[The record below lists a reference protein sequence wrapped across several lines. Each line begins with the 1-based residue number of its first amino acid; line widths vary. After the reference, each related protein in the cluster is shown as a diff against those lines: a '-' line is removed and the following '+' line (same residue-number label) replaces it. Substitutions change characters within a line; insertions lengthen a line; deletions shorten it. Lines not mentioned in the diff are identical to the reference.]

1 MNDLLYAI
9 KFRDKSPDSE
19 LVFEFLAALDSITP
33 QMSYCIDVNRKIV
46 KVKKLNYG
54 ED

>member
-19 LVFEFLAALDSITP
+19 LVFEFLAALDVQYS
-33 QMSYCIDVNRKIV
+33 S
-46 KVKKLNYG
+46 
-54 ED
+54 